1 MPKPVAELR
10 AAVIGAGRLGTLHA
24 RKYAAIAGIKL
35 AHIVDI
41 DAERAS
47 AVAREVPGATPLAD
61 YRMLAGKVD
70 LVTVAS
76 PGVTHY
82 EIASA
87 MLKSGID
94 VLLEKPMAETLA
106 QARELAGLAA
116 ASGRILQ
123 IGHLERFNPAVV
135 HLHSIVKNPR
145 FVECHRL
152 APFTERGTDV
162 DVVLDL
168 MVHDLDVILSVA
180 PSEVASLEA
189 VGVAI
194 LTDRIDL
201 ANARIRFRSGLIANL
216 VTSRVSARRERKI
229 RFFQPDAY
237 LSVDYEARS
246 IQIYRKTP
254 PAPGAQFPTISA
266 EQIDFGEG
274 DPLADEVNA
283 FVAAV
288 RSRSTPAVS
297 AEDGL
302 RVMELTERIKQVM
315 LTDSAAP

>member
-1 MPKPVAELR
+1 MPAPELR

-35 AHIVDI
+35 AYIVDI
-41 DAERAS
+41 DRERAA
-47 AVAREVPGATPLAD
+47 AVANEVGATPLGD
-61 YRMLAGKVD
+61 YRTLAGKAD

-76 PGVTHY
+76 PGVTHH
-82 EIASA
+82 EVASA
-87 MLKSGID
+87 LLKAGID
-94 VLLEKPMAETLA
+94 VLLEKPMAATLA
-106 QARELAGLAA
+106 QAHELASLAA

-135 HLHSIVKNPR
+135 HLHSIVKSPR

-180 PSEVASLEA
+180 PSEVASMEA

-201 ANARIRFRSGLIANL
+201 ANARIRFQNGLTANL
-216 VTSRVSARRERKI
+216 VTSRVSPRRERKI

-237 LSVDYEARS
+237 ISVDYESRS
-246 IQIYRKTP
+246 IQIFRRTP
-254 PAPGAQFPTISA
+254 PARGAQFPTISA
-266 EQIDFGEG
+266 EQIEFGEG

-283 FVAAV
+283 FVDSV
-288 RSRSTPAVS
+288 RNRSTPAVS
-297 AEDGL
+297 ADDGL
-302 RVMELTERIKQVM
+302 RVMELTERIKEVM
-315 LTDSAAP
+315 LTDAVAP